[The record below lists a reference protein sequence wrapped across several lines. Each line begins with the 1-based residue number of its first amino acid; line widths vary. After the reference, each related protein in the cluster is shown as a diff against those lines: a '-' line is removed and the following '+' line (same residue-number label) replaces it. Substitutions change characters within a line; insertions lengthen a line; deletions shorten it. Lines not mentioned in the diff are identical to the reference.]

1 MGYDGIRDF
10 MKILEDNGELI
21 RVKTEVD
28 PILEITEITD
38 RVVKKGGP
46 ALLFEKVKDSSFPVL
61 INAFGSYKRMAL
73 ALGVDSLDRIAQRI
87 ASYLETPIPENFF
100 DKVKILPLL
109 KEISE
114 FFPVKVNK
122 APCQEVVKESVNLNE
137 FPVLKC
143 WPGDGGR
150 FITLPL
156 VFTKDLDTGQQ
167 NMGMYRMQVYDKSTT
182 GMHWHIHKDG
192 ASNYLKYLKQNKR
205 MEVAVAIGADPATIY
220 ASTAPLPGKIDEI
233 IFAGFLRGEPVKM
246 VQCKTV
252 DLKVPASA
260 EIVLEGYVEPGE
272 LKREGPFG
280 DHTGY
285 YSLTD
290 DYPIFHV
297 QAVTH
302 RKNPIY
308 NATIVGKPPMEDC
321 YLAKATERIFL
332 PLLRLTL
339 PEVIDMN
346 FPLEGVF
353 HNCVIVSINKSYPGQ
368 AKKVMH
374 ALWGMGQMMYTKM
387 IIIVDSD
394 VDVHD
399 LSTVAWKVFNN
410 IDARRDVVIVDGPL
424 DALDHAS
431 PMPRLGSKMG
441 IDATKSWP
449 EEGHLREWPPDIE
462 MSEEI
467 KRLVDQRWDE
477 YGISYRKD

>member
-332 PLLRLTL
+332 PLLRLAL